1 MGGVVGP
8 MTAAPDRVKDLMVYG
23 TTAKSF
29 HE

>member
-1 MGGVVGP
+1 LGGVVGP
-8 MTAAPDRVKDLMVYG
+8 MTAAPDRVKDLMVCS